1 MNKTYIAFGAVGQT
15 NLARQSAQDANSFA
29 LAGQGSPV
37 QRALA
42 KSSALYCNSS
52 WDLVDACKGTNF
64 NLSTL
69 KTEEL
74 PVEMQKM
81 TEIER
86 KTYVE
91 TRTKEREKLQAE
103 ISRLNADRNKY
114 VAEKSKQHS
123 TTNTLDSVVVTT
135 VREQAMKRNFRFE

>member
-1 MNKTYIAFGAVGQT
+1 
-15 NLARQSAQDANSFA
+15 
-29 LAGQGSPV
+29 
-37 QRALA
+37 
-42 KSSALYCNSS
+42 
-52 WDLVDACKGTNF
+52 VDACKGTNF
-64 NLSTL
+64 NLSSL

-81 TEIER
+81 TASER

-91 TRTKEREKLQAE
+91 TKTKERGKLQE
-103 ISRLNADRNKY
+103 QINQLNSERTKY

-135 VREQAMKRNFRFE
+135 VREQAMKRNYKFE